1 MNNKSAVEFI
11 NSVVRNLQVL
21 CHSNVDFSEDVE
33 VIGHIYLSVDKSKKF
48 NYILNEK
55 VCKSDNSSTVFVS
68 NSFHADQNEKTDSD
82 SAKQSNKAKPSP
94 STGPS
99 TDERLRFPIPPK
111 QNIPS
116 KRLPTSEIR
125 QTPLIGDK
133 NIFQDN
139 RFKLS
144 DKARHLQRDNS
155 HNKYDEPFKKFRK
168 IEENSSETFDVVKQE
183 SFTAE
188 PVFLQP
194 STSTKDL
201 SEFSRQSFHTDQ
213 SSITSQ
219 SIRESSDYNEFDNS
233 PNQIDLTNIKEEPID
248 VFHENSRGLNNILHQ
263 VEMQQNQFSE
273 SHNTSM
279 ENLQQ
284 LSNSV
289 TTYGDVSPTTAHQ
302 QQQILSLFQG
312 KRRPNS
318 SYKTLSLADKVKL
331 ITAAESNENLSQ
343 MKISK
348 MFGISQK
355 SVCNILKLKDKYIEE
370 WNALSNDGPEV
381 EIIDQP

>member
-68 NSFHADQNEKTDSD
+68 NSFHADQNEKTDLE

-116 KRLPTSEIR
+116 KRLPTSESR

-133 NIFQDN
+133 NIFHDN

-155 HNKYDEPFKKFRK
+155 NNKYDEPFKKFRK
-168 IEENSSETFDVVKQE
+168 IEEQSSETFDVVKQE

-194 STSTKDL
+194 STSKDL
-201 SEFSRQSFHTDQ
+201 SDFSRQSFHTDQ
-213 SSITSQ
+213 SSINSQ
-219 SIRESSDYNEFDNS
+219 IIRESSDYNEFDNS

-302 QQQILSLFQG
+302 QQQILSLLSC
-312 KRRPNS
+312 RSRPRNV
-318 SYKTLSLADKVKL
+318 LPLEEKVKL
-331 ITAAESNENLSQ
+331 IRQSESHEKPTQLELA
-343 MKISK
+343 K
-348 MFGISQK
+348 MFGIHYK
-355 SVCNILKLKDKYIEE
+355 SVYNIVKLKEKYLKE
-370 WNALSNDGPEV
+370 WNDLSHATN
-381 EIIDQP
+381 QK

>member
-68 NSFHADQNEKTDSD
+68 NSFHADQNEKTDLE

-116 KRLPTSEIR
+116 KRLPTSESR

-133 NIFQDN
+133 NIFHDN

-155 HNKYDEPFKKFRK
+155 NNKYDEPFKKFRK
-168 IEENSSETFDVVKQE
+168 IEEQSSETFDVVKQE

-194 STSTKDL
+194 STSKDL
-201 SEFSRQSFHTDQ
+201 SDFSRQSFHTDQ
-213 SSITSQ
+213 SSINSQ
-219 SIRESSDYNEFDNS
+219 IIRESSDYNEFDNS

-302 QQQILSLFQG
+302 QQQILSQWMNVR
-312 KRRPNS
+312 K
-318 SYKTLSLADKVKL
+318 KMELSIEEKIRL
-331 ITAAESNENLSQ
+331 INEAEENPRLSQ
-343 MKISK
+343 RALSH
-348 MFGISQK
+348 MFNIAQST
-355 SVCNILKLKDKYIEE
+355 VCLILKRKNEYKAELAAQDASKIRVSHDRH
-370 WNALSNDGPEV
+370 
-381 EIIDQP
+381 